1 MIQYIRKLIFI
12 LIFFMFSIGVIF
24 FIFFE
29 VYYQVTKT
37 NPIYNDFLVNIKRE
51 EYIKAHKIIYPL
63 VLEMDKEALNL
74 ISDTYYYGLG
84 VRADIVKANIW
95 KERSQCQCLDT
106 GFTEYKKYDDYLKK
120 GNSEFASVLLQEAA
134 KKGSREAISILKNDE
149 YIKKNRLAIEP
160 NWKKYWID
168 FDYDNLYPFCQKIEE
183 CKNNLIIN

>member
-95 KERSQCQCLDT
+95 
-106 GFTEYKKYDDYLKK
+106 
-120 GNSEFASVLLQEAA
+120 N
-134 KKGSREAISILKNDE
+134 
-149 YIKKNRLAIEP
+149 
-160 NWKKYWID
+160 
-168 FDYDNLYPFCQKIEE
+168 
-183 CKNNLIIN
+183 